1 MKTLHFEGN
10 RTAGVSA
17 GDSDQFIAAR
27 QVFST
32 VPLTLLPRIAAP
44 AAPPDILAAASSLQY
59 RGMIL
64 VYLVVEALT
73 APTGDDPAIGWGT
86 AVLALVF
93 GIGMLAVVRG
103 LSRLRGWGRAPAIV
117 MQILLL
123 TIGIPL
129 VQGGGTQL
137 IVGVPLTI
145 AALAS
150 LVLLL
155 TPSAGQALDR

>member
-1 MKTLHFEGN
+1 VQRATQPQPG
-10 RTAGVSA
+10 
-17 GDSDQFIAAR
+17 AAR
-27 QVFST
+27 PGTLTAAT
-32 VPLTLLPRIAAP
+32 VLVLLEAL
-44 AAPPDILAAASSLQY
+44 LAIGFA
-59 RGMIL
+59 

-93 GIGMLAVVRG
+93 GIGMLAVARS

-129 VQGGGTQL
+129 VQGGSTQL

-145 AALAS
+145 AAVVT